1 MHQMFD
7 TLLVALA
14 VSVALF
20 VGYLLLKAYKPE
32 IFSTKATFIPPSP
45 PAHAEPFVAA
55 PPPPTAMNTAPPPV
69 PAPAP
74 PQRADPPQE
83 PRVVSPGGPNP
94 PNAAPPADAHA
105 TLSPE
110 AKPLDPYEDRNM
122 TAPIQDSM
130 RHPEMSF
137 GPGVDNTGMN
147 RLATTGVG
155 STRAAAAESP
165 FSPEMAQNG
174 GSFMNTVFA
183 NDLQKG
189 DSYASA

>member
-7 TLLVALA
+7 TLLVALT

-20 VGYLLLKAYKPE
+20 IGYLLLKAYKPAW
-32 IFSTKATFIPPSP
+32 FGATKAVFVPPP
-45 PAHAEPFVAA
+45 VHVEPFVAA
-55 PPPPTAMNTAPPPV
+55 PPPPTAMNTAPPPI

-74 PQRADPPQE
+74 PQKVDPPQE
-83 PRVVSPGGPNP
+83 PRVVAPGGPNP
-94 PNAAPPADAHA
+94 PNAAPPADLPA
-105 TLSPE
+105 TLSPD

-147 RLATTGVG
+147 RLATAGVAN
-155 STRAAAAESP
+155 SRAAAAESP

-189 DSYASA
+189 DHYASA